1 MRGNNNHF
9 TIQRKQSPG
18 QASSL
23 TGQGL
28 EEQLDESHSRL
39 DFRPGKQKMEP
50 KKMSP
55 RGHQHL
61 PAPQRW
67 RPVNVGDDQPRPVD
81 TQSQNSSSD
90 DERWYRPEGLLP

>member
-28 EEQLDESHSRL
+28 EEQLDGSHSRL

-55 RGHQHL
+55 RGHL

-67 RPVNVGDDQPRPVD
+67 RFVNVDGNQPRPVD
-81 TQSQNSSSD
+81 AK
-90 DERWYRPEGLLP
+90 PELAQR